1 MLNKKYVA
9 SAVHDVELDA
19 GAANEQIREKL
30 TELKDAVLGLGTEI
44 ATFNYP
50 GHIASTNPHG
60 TTAAQAG
67 AHPVNLKTPDTFL
80 AYGKTLRQLTS
91 EVRALGL
98 QQSDIDKYI
107 SKWVSKES
115 KGVFNATISGTR
127 ALFRSPAGES
137 EIVFSAEAFTLK
149 SNGSVVLACG
159 YADTTGTVRFMEWKA
174 GINTLR
180 IESTGSALGMDKLTL
195 NGTTLLTTTALM
207 GYQQDP
213 GTGGGTV
220 DPDDNKL
227 YISGVNGITFTGKG
241 SKADPVTGRSQ
252 PNPRR
257 PLNPAL

>member
-1 MLNKKYVA
+1 
-9 SAVHDVELDA
+9 
-19 GAANEQIREKL
+19 EKL
-30 TELKDAVLGLGTEI
+30 TELKDTVLALGTEI

-149 SNGSVVLACG
+149 SNGSVV
-159 YADTTGTVRFMEWKA
+159 
-174 GINTLR
+174 
-180 IESTGSALGMDKLTL
+180 
-195 NGTTLLTTTALM
+195 
-207 GYQQDP
+207 
-213 GTGGGTV
+213 
-220 DPDDNKL
+220 
-227 YISGVNGITFTGKG
+227 
-241 SKADPVTGRSQ
+241 
-252 PNPRR
+252 
-257 PLNPAL
+257 